1 MVLAALAGGFGLAWR
16 FRSRLAGGRGRCG
29 CGRAAPGE
37 CPARPGVDLAR
48 MSHAKASQRSGDKRN
63 IRTWWPYTG
72 PGEAPTTAASSAR
85 EVMPSFGKIRY
96 RWLRT
101 VRCDR

>member
-37 CPARPGVDLAR
+37 CPARRGSRPHV
-48 MSHAKASQRSGDKRN
+48 
-63 IRTWWPYTG
+63 
-72 PGEAPTTAASSAR
+72 AR
-85 EVMPSFGKIRY
+85 ESEPEIR
-96 RWLRT
+96 
-101 VRCDR
+101 